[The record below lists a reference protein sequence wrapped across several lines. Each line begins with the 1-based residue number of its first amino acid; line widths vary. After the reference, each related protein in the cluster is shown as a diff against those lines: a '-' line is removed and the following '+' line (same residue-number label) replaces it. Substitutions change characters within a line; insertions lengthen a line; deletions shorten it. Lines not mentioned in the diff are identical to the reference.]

1 MGEWQIIS
9 EQENVWSASNRW
21 TINNNN
27 NNNNNGTVAMK
38 DKTIHKCKICLFA
51 PGLKLKF
58 CKVGHFNLGICG
70 YWFPASLKWSL
81 GELQLLSDGLN
92 KKKKHILAAVKP
104 TFNVWLS
111 QRKQKVWP
119 TGWWNVCAYSCV
131 PEKYI
136 REAKYIIVTVKTILT
151 NSRRGKLY
159 EALAFGSQRYK
170 LCPLYLKFWP
180 YLIRIHLCNSADMT
194 ENKHY

>member
-51 PGLKLKF
+51 PGLKPKF
-58 CKVGHFNLGICG
+58 CKVGHFN
-70 YWFPASLKWSL
+70 
-81 GELQLLSDGLN
+81 LSDGLN
-92 KKKKHILAAVKP
+92 KKKKHIFAAVKP
-104 TFNVWLS
+104 TFTVWLS

-136 REAKYIIVTVKTILT
+136 REAKYIIITVKTILT